1 MQRIGCVLHVSSNRN
16 LILKTTKT
24 PQIGDKVVNEKLE
37 HVGTV
42 AEVFGPTSSPYV
54 AVKTNVENPQRFVN
68 KILYAISS
76 SKTKRKKRK

>member
-1 MQRIGCVLHVSSNRN
+1 MQKLGCVLHVSSNRN

-24 PQIGDKVVNEKLE
+24 LQIGNKVVNQKLK
-37 HVGTV
+37 HVGKV
-42 AEVFGPTSSPYV
+42 AEIFGPVSSPYV

-68 KILYAISS
+68 QVLYAVSS